1 MNAPVIQ
8 NGYMAWVEGDATAME
23 ALRSLCADYEELD
36 KAYND
41 YKGMREQTRDQMSR
55 VVEKLDGRAYVGGFG
70 VLSLAPPSVTEGY
83 DKKLIR
89 ELILDIITEYPEIA
103 SRLAA
108 CSTQSMRAGG
118 LRIEREK
125 PHTV

>member
-1 MNAPVIQ
+1 MTVREPIIK
-8 NGYMAWVEGDATAME
+8 NGYLAWMDGYCTAQQ

-41 YKGMREQTRDQMSR
+41 YKGMREQTRVQMSN
-55 VVEKLDGRAYVGGFG
+55 VVGKLDGRASVQGFG
-70 VLSLAPPSVTEGY
+70 TLTIGPATVTEGY
-83 DKKLIR
+83 DKQMIRDLIYDLLN
-89 ELILDIITEYPEIA
+89 EHPDIA

-125 PHTV
+125 K